1 MTAAVSIRGLRVAR
15 GGRDVLHGIDLDVEA
30 GSVTGLLGPSG
41 SGKTTLMRAVVGAQ
55 IVAEGSVTVL
65 GLDAGAPELRSRV
78 GYQTQAPSVYADLT
92 VAENLDYFGAILGAG
107 RERIGEVLAV
117 VGLTG

>member
-41 SGKTTLMRAVVGAQ
+41 SGKTTLMRSVVGAQ
-55 IVAEGSVTVL
+55 IVAVGSVTVL
-65 GLDAGAPELRSRV
+65 ELLAGTPDDLRIRTGAPDLDAAFLALID
-78 GYQTQAPSVYADLT
+78 QA
-92 VAENLDYFGAILGAG
+92 GAG
-107 RERIGEVLAV
+107 S
-117 VGLTG
+117 